1 MEDSR
6 NIKEET
12 NNLEINAV
20 DEIQAEALLVGE
32 DEHLPTEED
41 VAIQIKGWMKNGT
54 DSGAGITKKLYD
66 NVVEH
71 IELQLKRPLS
81 FLETAWIEK
90 QYVITLLELWLEKS
104 LEKAFQ
110 YMKNEENYINNM
122 PTVLSQLDSIKSFE
136 DIRSKLKGVES
147 PLFNWCDGGCLYL
160 HLILEQK
167 NLFTNTPRFT
177 AFVNCYLKQ
186 FKTSCIK
193 KVFSRCL
200 SEIATNETHEMFIA
214 KLNVFL
220 LNIHEDKNLKD
231 ILLEKEHSLSHYVK
245 EENKTGQDIIKQLVE
260 MFKNSTET
268 EEGAAG
274 REWLKEFLSTAETL
288 SKEEWPPQL
297 HF

>member
-1 MEDSR
+1 MDDEEPKESPLNPTAMEDSR

-147 PLFNWCDGGCLYL
+147 PLFNWCDGGCLSISPPDPRAEKSVYQHAPIHRL
-160 HLILEQK
+160 CQL
-167 NLFTNTPRFT
+167 LF
-177 AFVNCYLKQ
+177 
-186 FKTSCIK
+186 
-193 KVFSRCL
+193 
-200 SEIATNETHEMFIA
+200 ETI
-214 KLNVFL
+214 
-220 LNIHEDKNLKD
+220 
-231 ILLEKEHSLSHYVK
+231 
-245 EENKTGQDIIKQLVE
+245 
-260 MFKNSTET
+260 
-268 EEGAAG
+268 
-274 REWLKEFLSTAETL
+274 
-288 SKEEWPPQL
+288 
-297 HF
+297 